1 MENSP
6 FVDDENML
14 LHRSR
19 FLAVIKTTSLYVKK
33 EQKMALL
40 GVPVSSFFKDFSII
54 HLVMTNIAMENP
66 PMFNR

>member
-40 GVPVSSFFKDFSII
+40 GVPVSSFF
-54 HLVMTNIAMENP
+54 
-66 PMFNR
+66 